1 MISST
6 NAELVV
12 RGGGEEIGL
21 DLWTGCRPQDVA
33 EGVALVDRAVD
44 RARAGRVRTVVASLE
59 ASSPASGGVLEVM
72 HRQAS
77 GDAGRVT
84 TRRAGSSVLVELR
97 LAA

>member
-12 RGGGEEIGL
+12 RGGGEEVGL

-44 RARAGRVRTVVASLE
+44 RARAGHVRTVVTSLE
-59 ASSPASGGVLEVM
+59 ASSPASRGVLEVM
-72 HRQAS
+72 RRQA